1 MVLRP
6 RGRGRVGRRRHP
18 FERVTFTGGPLV
30 FRLCAIFALVVRV
43 HRLLLTSAGA
53 LAGAAIAHANH
64 RRRRAERLAAA
75 TFETLLNAIDAND
88 AVTGAHV
95 RRVAAYA
102 DILSSAMGL
111 GAHRRREIERVA
123 LFHDI
128 GKLHAALFD
137 IIHDR
142 SSLTPAERRAVATH
156 PRRGA
161 DVLDPLATFYPK
173 LAEGV
178 LAHHERWDGKGYPRR
193 LRGERIPLSSRVV
206 ALADTFDAIT
216 APRRYHRGEN
226 ITKALGV
233 IREGR
238 GAQFDPQ
245 LTDVFLR
252 EDVVQQLTAA
262 MHDAHATAKRRSRP
276 NRRRSVERG
285 APDVS
290 FRWRDRI
297 FGPQAAPAAP

>member
-1 MVLRP
+1 
-6 RGRGRVGRRRHP
+6 
-18 FERVTFTGGPLV
+18 
-30 FRLCAIFALVVRV
+30 LCAILACIDRV
-43 HRLLLTSAGA
+43 HRLLLTAAGA
-53 LAGAAIAHANH
+53 LAGATIAHANH

-102 DILSSAMGL
+102 DILACAL
-111 GAHRRREIERVA
+111 GVAPHRRREIERVA

-142 SSLTPAERRAVATH
+142 TTLTPAERRAVATH

-161 DVLDPLATFYPK
+161 DVLEPLAVFYPT

-193 LRGERIPLSSRVV
+193 MRGERIPFASRVV

-226 ITKALGV
+226 VSKALNA

-238 GAQFDPQ
+238 GAQFDPH
-245 LTDVFLR
+245 LADVFLR
-252 EDVVQQLTAA
+252 DDVVRELTAA
-262 MHDAHATAKRRSRP
+262 MHDAHAKARRRSRP
-276 NRRRSVERG
+276 NRRRAVAPA

-297 FGPQAAPAAP
+297 FRPQAEQVAP